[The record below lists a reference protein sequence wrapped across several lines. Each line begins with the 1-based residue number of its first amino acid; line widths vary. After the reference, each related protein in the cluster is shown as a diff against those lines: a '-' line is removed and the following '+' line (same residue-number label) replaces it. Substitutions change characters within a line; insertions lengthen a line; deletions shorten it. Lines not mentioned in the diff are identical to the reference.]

1 MPTMTA
7 KRVFCGLKKQHQ
19 RVVWMLQI
27 HEKEAAQAGWIF
39 ADTVLLRNSLPSGF
53 GFQTGRHCL
62 GINYRSCCWAA
73 VMSAIISLFQLLWK
87 MRINCVVLI
96 AFGRLYKRYRLW
108 AILWLFVGHWCACI
122 SIIRVTLLFRP
133 PDSCHLCHVFLI
145 KLLFQVSTSTALN
158 ICSNLILILP
168 SITTE
173 IQFLCVPH
181 MPPNPSSQLRFI
193 CIYNFALEM
202 TIKSLFFFFFFK

>member
-1 MPTMTA
+1 MPIMTA

-39 ADTVLLRNSLPSGF
+39 ADTVLRRNSLPSGF

-96 AFGRLYKRYRLW
+96 AFGHLYKRYRLW

-122 SIIRVTLLFRP
+122 SKIRVTLVLSTWFLSFVP
-133 PDSCHLCHVFLI
+133 CVFDQASL
-145 KLLFQVSTSTALN
+145 SS
-158 ICSNLILILP
+158 ILP
-168 SITTE
+168 LHWIFVQ
-173 IQFLCVPH
+173 IW
-181 MPPNPSSQLRFI
+181 
-193 CIYNFALEM
+193 Y
-202 TIKSLFFFFFFK
+202 

>member
-1 MPTMTA
+1 MPIMTA

-145 KLLFQVSTSTALN
+145 KLLFQVSFHCIEYLFKFDINITLN
-158 ICSNLILILP
+158 YHRDPIFMRP
-168 SITTE
+168 THA
-173 IQFLCVPH
+173 P
-181 MPPNPSSQLRFI
+181 
-193 CIYNFALEM
+193 
-202 TIKSLFFFFFFK
+202 KSLQSTQVYMYL